1 MRYCIINI
9 EMAGI
14 GKTLQWVAITEGGEG
29 GGLGQGSEKE
39 RGGRG
44 EEATGIYL
52 VHRFKGFCCL

>member
-1 MRYCIINI
+1 
-9 EMAGI
+9 MAGI